1 MREARETADVAALMT
16 ADRCFHAAVVEAGGN
31 QILTDLY
38 QRLRDRQVRI
48 GVAAMRAEPE
58 RMEQAV
64 REHTRLLDALR
75 GDDPVRWA
83 QYVEA
88 HIETA
93 TLRLRTA
100 R

>member
-1 MREARETADVAALMT
+1 MEESRAAGNVTALMT

-31 QILTDLY
+31 QLLTDLY
-38 QRLRDRQVRI
+38 QRLRDRQVRV

-64 REHTRLLDALR
+64 TEHTRLLDALR
-75 GDDPVRWA
+75 GDDPARWA
-83 QYVEA
+83 EYVEA

-93 TLRLRTA
+93 TLRLRA
-100 R
+100 RR